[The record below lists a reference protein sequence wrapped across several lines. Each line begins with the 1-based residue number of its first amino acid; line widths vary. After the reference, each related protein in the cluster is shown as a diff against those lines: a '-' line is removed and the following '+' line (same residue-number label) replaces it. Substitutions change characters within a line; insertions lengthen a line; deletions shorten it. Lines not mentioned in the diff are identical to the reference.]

1 MTSSRVVVA
10 VRAALPSPRPQGWQ
24 ATQMAF
30 AFASLGLPTT
40 LVGDPALPDGVPD
53 TVNEWVG
60 DLPDCL
66 DAVVPPA
73 PLRPPMAGLR
83 FRRALRTLQGTDALL
98 LCRDPRVA
106 AAQPRG
112 RWGAVVMEWHV
123 RPDPSDRRHRR
134 ALRRADLHVTVARG
148 LADDLLAAGVR
159 ASRLLLLHNACGL
172 DVDRAARRRASLGA
186 GGPHHV
192 LALGLHRRS
201 GLDDALDAWASA
213 PTLPPLHIAGRD
225 QGGVRVGAWAVRLD
239 ALGLTDRVKL
249 MPPAWGVDREAILD
263 GAACWLAA
271 YPDDGDTRTRLSPL
285 QVADALGSGLPL
297 VAPDLPSVRDIA
309 GDAPFHAYRPGD
321 ASSLAAA
328 VHEALERPM
337 VGDPARRPRWLD
349 RARALLDVVREGVA
363 A

>member
-1 MTSSRVVVA
+1 MTFSRVVVA

-30 AFASLGLPTT
+30 AFASLGLSTT

-53 TVNEWVG
+53 AVEEWVG
-60 DLPDCL
+60 ALPDRL
-66 DAVVPPA
+66 DVVAPSA

-83 FRRALRTLQGTDALL
+83 FRRTLRTLQGADALL

-134 ALRRADLHVTVARG
+134 ALLRADLHVTVARG
-148 LADDLLAAGVR
+148 LADDLTAAGVR
-159 ASRLLLLHNACGL
+159 ASQLLLLPNACGL
-172 DVDRAARRRASLGA
+172 DVDRAVRRRAELGA
-186 GGPHHV
+186 RGPRHV
-192 LALGLHRRS
+192 LALGLHRRG
-201 GLDDALDAWASA
+201 GLDDALDAWASS
-213 PTLPPLHIAGRD
+213 PTLPPLYIAGRD
-225 QGGVRVGAWAVRLD
+225 QGGVRVDAWAVRLEG
-239 ALGLTDRVKL
+239 LGLLDRVKL
-249 MPPAWGVDREAILD
+249 VAPAWGSDRETLLD

-271 YPDDGDTRTRLSPL
+271 YPDDSDTRTRLCPL

-297 VAPDLPSVRDIA
+297 VAPDLPSVRDLA
-309 GDAPFHAYRPGD
+309 GDAPFHAYDPGD
-321 ASSLAAA
+321 ASSLTAA
-328 VHEALERPM
+328 VREALERPM
-337 VGDPARRPRWLD
+337 VGDPARRPRWTD
-349 RARALLDVVREGVA
+349 RARALLDVVRAGVA